1 MLGHEVPY
9 HSFFS
14 RTEPLDTAK
23 TCHKG
28 THEHNQDLN
37 LLAPPNETEGK
48 KKKKKSTAEF
58 DPRCTLF
65 FSQSRHFWRL
75 PVTVLLSKNV
85 IVTSLVIILH
95 LLNMYAKIYF
105 QLLP

>member
-48 KKKKKSTAEF
+48 KKKKKKVLQSLILGA
-58 DPRCTLF
+58 R
-65 FSQSRHFWRL
+65 FSSHSPDIFED
-75 PVTVLLSKNV
+75 
-85 IVTSLVIILH
+85 SL
-95 LLNMYAKIYF
+95 
-105 QLLP
+105 

>member
-28 THEHNQDLN
+28 PHEHNQDLKR
-37 LLAPPNETEGK
+37 LAPQMKLKAK
-48 KKKKKSTAEF
+48 KKKYCSLILGA
-58 DPRCTLF
+58 P
-65 FSQSRHFWRL
+65 FSSHSPDIFED
-75 PVTVLLSKNV
+75 
-85 IVTSLVIILH
+85 SL
-95 LLNMYAKIYF
+95 
-105 QLLP
+105 